1 MASKSVAE
9 KMHLK
14 PESTLALFNAS
25 DKRRA
30 LLGDLP
36 QNLSIIETGAPT
48 SPDAIIAFIED
59 RQMMKKNLST
69 LVNALDENGALW
81 IAYYKGSASI
91 DTDINRDII
100 YDYAKQLNL
109 KGVAMV
115 SINEDWT
122 GFRFKKI

>member
-1 MASKSVAE
+1 MASKSVAQ

-14 PESTLALFNAS
+14 PGSTLAFFNAS

-30 LLGDLP
+30 LLGTLP
-36 QNLSIIETGAPT
+36 QNITIVESGESTG
-48 SPDAIIAFIED
+48 PDAILAFIED
-59 RQMMKKNLST
+59 RQMMEDNLST
-69 LVNALDENGALW
+69 LANALKEDGTLW
-81 IAYYKGSASI
+81 VAYYKGSASV
-91 DTDINRDII
+91 DTDINRDSI